1 MSGVAKY
8 PPNILAVYGS
18 PRKGGNTDLLL
29 RQAVAG
35 ARGAGAHVEEI
46 FLRDL
51 TISPCVED
59 YGCLEDGRCVIQDD
73 FQGLY
78 DRLSSCRGIMLA
90 SPVFFCAVTA
100 HTKIL
105 MDRCQSFWV
114 RKNIL
119 GRSPEKDSG
128 SGRKGLFISVAARKS
143 KRNFDGALLS
153 VRHFYDALDI
163 ELWKSLLFTG
173 VDQAGEILS
182 HSGSLEECRAAGEQL
197 SLILGSGS
205 S

>member
-1 MSGVAKY
+1 VAKN
-8 PPNILAVYGS
+8 PKNILAVYGS

-35 ARGAGAHVEEI
+35 ALDAGAHVEEI

-51 TISPCVED
+51 AMSPCVED
-59 YGCLEDGRCVIQDD
+59 YGCLEDGRCVIEDD

-78 DRLSSCRGIMLA
+78 DRLSTCSGIMLA

-114 RKNIL
+114 RKNML
-119 GRSPEKDSG
+119 GRSLINDFG
-128 SGRKGLFISVAARKS
+128 DGRKGLFISVAARKS
-143 KRNFDGALLS
+143 KRNFDGALIS
-153 VRHFYDALDI
+153 VRHFFDALDI
-163 ELWKSLLFTG
+163 ELWKSLLFPG
-173 VDQAGEILS
+173 VDRAGEIIS
-182 HSGSLEECRAAGEQL
+182 HSWSLEECRAAGEQL
-197 SLILGSGS
+197 SRLLGHGS